1 MVELLLS
8 SLYCLLFYS
17 TALQNKVLSA
27 AVDWQSL
34 SSLQL
39 FELTGQALA
48 NSQSA
53 TAEEESAKT
62 QPLCHPRRL
71 SQVLP
76 LNHTL
81 ELPFAI

>member
-8 SLYCLLFYS
+8 SLYRLLFYS

-27 AVDWQSL
+27 AVVDWQSL

-48 NSQSA
+48 DSQSA

-71 SQVLP
+71 S
-76 LNHTL
+76 
-81 ELPFAI
+81 